1 MVAKKH
7 AKKVVTNVSAWAVE
21 TKVKAFA
28 KSVEKEADYVTGES
42 KEFGNKI
49 WSRRQVASTEEKI
62 YTIIGIVLLIW
73 GVYSLKQLVRG
84 GILIVVGLLFVTG
97 FFIKGRKGK

>member
-1 MVAKKH
+1 MPAKKP
-7 AKKVVTNVSAWAVE
+7 AKKVAQKVSAWAVE

-42 KEFGNKI
+42 KELGNKI

-62 YTIIGIVLLIW
+62 YTVIGIALLIW
-73 GVYSLKQLVRG
+73 GVYSLKELVRG